1 MEEDFPRFYAK
12 RLLVV
17 SRDLEYLAREM
28 RDDLIGSKEL
38 TGLWLLSG
46 SCRRLAQLFDPEIVS
61 PGPIPDDWGLAN
73 EDWR

>member
-1 MEEDFPRFYAK
+1 MDEDLPMFYAK
-12 RLLVV
+12 RLLCV

-46 SCRRLAQLFDPEIVS
+46 SCRRLAQLFDPSIVS
-61 PGPIPDDWGLAN
+61 YGTVPDEWGIAN

>member
-1 MEEDFPRFYAK
+1 VDDELPRFYAK
-12 RLLVV
+12 RLIIV

-46 SCRRLAQLFDPEIVS
+46 SCRRLAELFDPEIVS
-61 PGPIPDDWGLAN
+61 FEPVPDAWGLAN